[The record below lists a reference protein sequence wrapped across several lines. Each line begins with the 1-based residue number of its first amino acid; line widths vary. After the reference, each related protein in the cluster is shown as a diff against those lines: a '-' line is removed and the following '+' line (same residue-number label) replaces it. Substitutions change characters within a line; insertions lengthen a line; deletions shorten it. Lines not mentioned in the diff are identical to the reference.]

1 MQVLSAKAAAGR
13 MDGPAGL
20 LEVQVDAPHGRDR
33 GVDLVVCH
41 PHPLHGGTLDNKVVH
56 TLARAAR
63 DEGVRAVR
71 FNFRGVGNSAGTH
84 DAGRGEV
91 DDLLAIVDGLAA
103 QEPGRRLLLAG
114 FSFGAWIAA
123 AGAVRL
129 QDTARVPLALLLV
142 APPVQYPGFAA
153 LPRLTLPTTVMQGIE
168 DEVVDAA
175 AVSAWCLARQP
186 GTRQIALPTG
196 HFFHGMLPELKR
208 ATGDWVRDALSSAA
222 VDR

>member
-1 MQVLSAKAAAGR
+1 

-20 LEVQVDAPHGRDR
+20 LEVQIDAPHGRDR
-33 GVDLVVCH
+33 GVDMVVCH
-41 PHPLHGGTLDNKVVH
+41 PHPLHGGTFDNKVVH

-84 DAGRGEV
+84 DAGQGEV
-91 DDLLAIVDGLAA
+91 DDLLAIVDGLASR
-103 QEPGRRLLLAG
+103 EPGRQLLLAG
-114 FSFGAWIAA
+114 FSFGAWVAA

-129 QDTARVPLALLLV
+129 QGRARVPLALLLV
-142 APPVQYPGFAA
+142 APPVQYPAFGT
-153 LPRLTLPTTVMQGIE
+153 LPRLAMPTTVIQGTE

-186 GTRQIALPTG
+186 GVRQVALPAG
-196 HFFHGMLPELKR
+196 HFFHGMLPELKQEV
-208 ATGDWVRDALSSAA
+208 AAWVRGALSSVV